1 MHHITGYIY
10 KLPFTIEHV
19 CEMIIR
25 CGEYKRQEINYIKDG
40 KGKTKRFETQYR
52 IVLQSDLYQMMTIG
66 ASYDEH
72 ERRYSR

>member
-1 MHHITGYIY
+1 M
-10 KLPFTIEHV
+10 K
-19 CEMIIR
+19 II

-52 IVLQSDLYQMMTIG
+52 IVLRSDLYQMMTIG